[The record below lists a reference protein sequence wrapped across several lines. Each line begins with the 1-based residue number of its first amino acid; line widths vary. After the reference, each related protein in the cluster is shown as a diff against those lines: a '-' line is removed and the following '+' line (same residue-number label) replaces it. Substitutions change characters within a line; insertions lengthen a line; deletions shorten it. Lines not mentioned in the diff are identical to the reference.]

1 MEPDVDGL
9 PMWKP
14 QAKGLLG
21 TVMVHE
27 GAKAA
32 RHADWL
38 VNDTSYEARQAR
50 AKHPWSEDLSRYEH
64 WGWIGG
70 APNPHRTDWSE
81 LSSVANLRE
90 IVVVTD
96 NDLEGKKAISHIAR
110 QLKSLRAQ
118 VWEVR
123 FNDAF
128 PDGFDLADP
137 LPEKFWHQGRY
148 CGPTLR
154 ECKRSATWAT
164 RFVPPGDAGGRP
176 TVVARS
182 SFVAQWLV
190 ATKPQVFVHR
200 GYPDRLLTAE
210 EFNANVLPFSDAQDT
225 ARIMQREAAIQVDGV
240 AYEPGKNAGTITMD
254 GRMLVNMWT
263 PTRVGR
269 RRGDAKPFLEF
280 MAHLIPVEKD
290 REHVLKWVATLVA
303 RPDIRMRYGIL
314 MISKQQG
321 VGKGTLMEAVLS
333 PLVGRHNV
341 SVPTESTLIKG
352 DFNSWLVKK
361 RLVLVHEIY
370 AGQAKK
376 AYDNIKSWVTQDDVN
391 ANEKYLPEYLIHN
404 WSHYCSR
411 LTRSKPCGW

>member
-1 MEPDVDGL
+1 
-9 PMWKP
+9 
-14 QAKGLLG
+14 
-21 TVMVHE
+21 
-27 GAKAA
+27 A

-182 SFVAQWLV
+182 SFVAQ
-190 ATKPQVFVHR
+190 
-200 GYPDRLLTAE
+200 GLLGPKTPG
-210 EFNANVLPFSDAQDT
+210 FLPP
-225 ARIMQREAAIQVDGV
+225 R
-240 AYEPGKNAGTITMD
+240 
-254 GRMLVNMWT
+254 
-263 PTRVGR
+263 
-269 RRGDAKPFLEF
+269 
-280 MAHLIPVEKD
+280 
-290 REHVLKWVATLVA
+290 
-303 RPDIRMRYGIL
+303 
-314 MISKQQG
+314 
-321 VGKGTLMEAVLS
+321 
-333 PLVGRHNV
+333 
-341 SVPTESTLIKG
+341 
-352 DFNSWLVKK
+352 
-361 RLVLVHEIY
+361 
-370 AGQAKK
+370 
-376 AYDNIKSWVTQDDVN
+376 
-391 ANEKYLPEYLIHN
+391 LPEPPPAPGGGHAHVPPP
-404 WSHYCSR
+404 SYCPR
-411 LTRSKPCGW
+411 TAPG